1 MDAILS
7 NFRIRPLAGCIGAEV
22 DGLDVRRLDDAGF
35 ARLRQAFADHC
46 VLAYRDQELSSEDLL
61 AFTRRWGEI
70 YVTCPCRKLT
80 P

>member
-35 ARLRQAFADHC
+35 ARLR
-46 VLAYRDQELSSEDLL
+46 RISST
-61 AFTRRWGEI
+61 FRTRTRRSH
-70 YVTCPCRKLT
+70 
-80 P
+80 